1 MAFDP
6 ILTEIHEECGVF
18 AAFGVEDAARAAC
31 LALQDLQHRGQQ
43 GCGIAVAG
51 PDGKIRLH
59 KGPGLVRDVFSQ
71 EILDGLAG
79 SSCIGHVRYPTTDV
93 GGRENIQPFRM
104 SDRKGAFAV
113 AHNGNL
119 VNADAI
125 RSRLEEEG
133 HLLHSTSDSELIGHL
148 IGRSHHPGDRFP
160 DILDA
165 TQLLDGAFC
174 TVILT
179 PEAIYAFRDKF
190 GFHPLSV
197 GRLGEGFVIASET
210 CAFREIG
217 ARYLRDIAP
226 GEVLRI
232 DREGLHS
239 TRFARTSDTRTCAM
253 ECIYFARPDSVI
265 DGQSVY
271 SFRKK
276 SGHLLWREHPV
287 EADLVTAVPESGY
300 PAALGYAEASGL
312 PYEMGLLKNM
322 YVARTFI
329 QPAQHMR
336 DLGVRM
342 KLSPMEGVIEGK
354 RIVVVDDSIVRGTT
368 SRKIVSLLRDAGA
381 REVHLAIASPPYAF
395 PCFYGIDT
403 GTRDQLIAARLSVEE
418 IRRFIGADSLHYLSR
433 QALSE
438 AAGGQGLCA
447 ACFDGDYPTDLYGH
461 LQETEKNN

>member
-1 MAFDP
+1 MDCSS
-6 ILTEIHEECGVF
+6 LSEIHEECGVF
-18 AAFGVEDAARAAC
+18 AAFGVGNAARAAC
-31 LALQDLQHRGQQ
+31 IALQHLQHRGQQ
-43 GCGIAVAG
+43 GCGIAAYG

-59 KGPGLVRDVFSQ
+59 KEPGLVRNVFTDS
-71 EILDGLAG
+71 ILKELPGD
-79 SSCIGHVRYPTTDV
+79 SCIGHVRYPTTDV

-104 SDRKGAFAV
+104 SDAKGEFAV

-119 VNADAI
+119 VNSDELK
-125 RSRLEEEG
+125 SLLESEG
-133 HLLHSTSDSELIGHL
+133 QLMVSTSDSELLGHL
-148 IGRSHHPGDRFP
+148 IGRHHGQGGREAG
-160 DILDA
+160 ILSA
-165 TQLLDGAFC
+165 TLLLDGAYC
-174 TVILT
+174 AVVLT
-179 PEAIYAFRDKF
+179 PEALYAFRDPY
-190 GFHPLSV
+190 GFHPLS
-197 GRLGEGFVIASET
+197 LGALGDGYVVASET
-210 CAFREIG
+210 CAFRGIG
-217 ARYLRDIAP
+217 ARFLRDIAP
-226 GEVLRI
+226 GEILRI

-239 TRFARTSDTRTCAM
+239 SRFAQETKDRSCAM
-253 ECIYFARPDSVI
+253 EFIYFARPDSVI

-276 SGHLLWREHPV
+276 TGHLLWREHPV

-300 PAALGYAEASGL
+300 AAALGYSEASGI

-342 KLSPMEGVIEGK
+342 KLSPMEGVIAGK
-354 RIVVVDDSIVRGTT
+354 RIVVIDDSIVRGTT
-368 SRKIVSLLRDAGA
+368 SRKIVTLLRDAGA
-381 REVHLAIASPPYAF
+381 KEVHLAIASPPYSC

-433 QALSE
+433 QTLSE
-438 AAGGQGLCA
+438 AAGGRGLCA

-461 LQETEKNN
+461 LQEPDKNL

>member
-1 MAFDP
+1 MLP
-6 ILTEIHEECGVF
+6 GEIHEECGVF
-18 AAFGVEDAARAAC
+18 AAFGVEKAAQAAY

-59 KGPGLVRDVFSQ
+59 KGPGLMRQVFSK
-71 EILDGLAG
+71 EALDALPGYCA
-79 SSCIGHVRYPTTDV
+79 IGHVRYPTTNV

-104 SDRKGAFAV
+104 TDARGEFAV

-119 VNADAI
+119 VNAEQIKA
-125 RSRLEEEG
+125 LLQGEG
-133 HLLHSTSDSELIGHL
+133 HLLTSTSDSELLGHL
-148 IGRSHHPGDRFP
+148 IGRNRSAASREDGIHTAAR
-160 DILDA
+160 
-165 TQLLDGAFC
+165 LLDGAFC
-174 TVILT
+174 AVVLT
-179 PEAIYAFRDKF
+179 PDAVWTFRDKF
-190 GFHPLSV
+190 GFHPLCI
-197 GRLGEGFVIASET
+197 GTLGEGYVVASET
-210 CAFREIG
+210 CALRLIG
-217 ARYLRDIAP
+217 ARYLRDVEP
-226 GEVLRI
+226 GEIIRI

-239 TRFARTSDTRTCAM
+239 ARFAQAAAPRTCAM
-253 ECIYFARPDSVI
+253 ESIYFARPDSVI
-265 DGQSVY
+265 GGQGVY
-271 SFRKK
+271 AFRKR
-276 SGHLLWREHPV
+276 SGALLYRDHPV
-287 EADLVTAVPESGY
+287 AADLVTAVPESGY
-300 PAALGYAEASGL
+300 PAALGYAQASGI

-342 KLSPMEGVIEGK
+342 KLTPMEGVIAGK

-381 REVHLAIASPPYAF
+381 REVHMAIASPPYAY
-395 PCFYGIDT
+395 PCYYGIDT

-433 QALSE
+433 QALGE
-438 AAGGQGLCA
+438 AARGAGLCA

-461 LQETEKNN
+461 DLETNNISS